1 MSNSLWPCRLQH
13 ARLPCPSPSPRIC
26 SNSCLLSQ
34 WCHPT
39 ISWPSSPSVAPFSFC
54 HQSFLVSGSFI
65 ISWLSTSRS
74 QSIGASAS
82 VKNSHFQIFFLIY
95 GGFLLC
101 CWLKHV
107 HRLPDGYYNKR
118 CETASWESSEYA
130 VQRVVF
136 KVWLYRSRNRGL
148 GQVNE
153 LHDTSIFQYLNYW

>member
-1 MSNSLWPCRLQH
+1 MSNSLRPCRLQY
-13 ARLPCPSPSPRIC
+13 AKLPCPSPSPRIC

-39 ISWPSSPSVAPFSFC
+39 ISWPSSPSVAIFSFC
-54 HQSFLVSGSFI
+54 HQSFLVLGSFYNKLALHI
-65 ISWLSTSRS
+65 KEPKYWRFSISQKYLFPN
-74 QSIGASAS
+74 I
-82 VKNSHFQIFFLIY
+82 FLIY

-101 CWLKHV
+101 CCLKHV

-118 CETASWESSEYA
+118 CETAYWESSEYT

-136 KVWLYRSRNRGL
+136 KVWLYRSRNRVL